1 MRPFEQVERF
11 IALMQ
16 RADTIGSIQA
26 IVGAELQALGFDRF
40 FYLQLHLSKGRGD
53 RVMFGTY
60 PPDWSRH
67 YALSNLRLHDPLWG
81 HGFKTVRPF
90 LWDEVRTA
98 QRSREAER
106 LVYGPGEDAGLRSG
120 AGIPLHGPL
129 GGVAT
134 FYVSNNCKT
143 SVFRDLFEGQ
153 QHVLQL
159 VALNTHAR
167 VLEISPNTVLE
178 TSVSLSARQK
188 DVLLWLAHGKTN
200 WEIGELIGIAEDT
213 VRQHVIKICRLL
225 GASNRSQAAVIA
237 VMQGLIVP

>member
-81 HGFKTVRPF
+81 HGFKTVQPF
-90 LWDEVRTA
+90 LWETVRAA
-98 QRSREAER
+98 QRNREAER

-134 FYVSNNCKT
+134 LYVSNDCAPGA
-143 SVFRDLFEGQ
+143 FRELFESQ
-153 QHVLQL
+153 QHALQL
-159 VALNTHAR
+159 VAFNTHAR
-167 VLEISPNTVLE
+167 VIELSPPAVSE
-178 TSVSLSARQK
+178 PSVGLSARQK
-188 DVLLWLAHGKTN
+188 DVLLWMAHGKTN
-200 WEIGELIGIAEDT
+200 WEIGELLGISEDT